1 MINHVAK
8 ITDSISWIGVND
20 RQKHRFENLWPL
32 ERGMAYNSYVIV
44 DEKIAVLDTVERS
57 FLEDYL
63 EKLDEVLAGRPV
75 DYLIVN
81 HMEPDHTGVLREMTE
96 RYPDMQLVGNKKT
109 FQFLDNFYCVEGN
122 RLEVKEGDELDLG
135 SRKLMFSMMP
145 MVHWPEVMV
154 TYDHKEQV
162 LFSADAFGSFG
173 ALDGG
178 LFDSDFDIPREFESE
193 MRRYYSNIVGKYGA
207 QVQRALKKLSALEI
221 QTICPLHGPVWREK
235 IPYLLDLYDRWSRLE
250 GEAGVVIVYGS
261 MYGHTGKMAERLARR
276 LRENG
281 VTEIKL
287 FDASKTHLSYILQEV
302 WKYEGLIIG
311 SCAYNNAVFP
321 PVADLLSKLE
331 HWGVK
336 NRTVGAFGNY
346 TWSGGGLKG
355 ILATF
360 EKLKLEPVGPN
371 VEAQSCMHFAE
382 EVLLDELAVNMA
394 KAVIKEEC

>member
-8 ITDSISWIGVND
+8 VTDTISWIGVND

-32 ERGMAYNSYVIV
+32 EKGMAYNSYVIV
-44 DEKIAVLDTVERS
+44 DEKIAVLDTVERC

-63 EKLDEVLAGRPV
+63 EKLDEVVAGRPV
-75 DYLIVN
+75 DYLVIN
-81 HMEPDHTGVLREMTE
+81 HMEPDHSGIIREMVE
-96 RYPDMQLVGNKKT
+96 RYPEIQLVGNKKT
-109 FQFLDNFYCVEGN
+109 FQYLDNFYCVDGK

-135 SRKLMFSMMP
+135 SRKLLFSMMP

-154 TYDHKEQV
+154 TYDQMDKV

-173 ALDGG
+173 CLDGG
-178 LFDSDFDIPREFESE
+178 LFDVDFNIERDFEPE

-207 QVQRALKKLSALEI
+207 QVQRALKKLSALNIE
-221 QTICPLHGPVWREK
+221 TICPLHGPIWREH
-235 IPYLLDLYDRWSRLE
+235 IPYLLGKYDQWSRLE
-250 GEAGVVIVYGS
+250 GEPGVVIVFGS
-261 MYGHTGKMAERLARR
+261 MYGHTAKMAERVARR

-281 VTEIKL
+281 VKEIKL

-302 WKYEGLIIG
+302 WKYEGLVIG

-355 ILATF
+355 ILATY
-360 EKLKLEPVGPN
+360 ENLKLEPVGPN
-371 VEAQSCMHFAE
+371 VEAQSCMHYAE
-382 EVLLDELAVNMA
+382 EVALDELAVNMA
-394 KAVIKEEC
+394 NAVLKKED

>member
-8 ITDSISWIGVND
+8 VTDSISWIGVND

-32 ERGMAYNSYVIV
+32 EKGMAYNSYVIV
-44 DEKIAVLDTVERS
+44 DERIAVLDTVERC

-63 EKLDEVLAGRPV
+63 EKLDEVVAGRPV
-75 DYLIVN
+75 DYLVIN
-81 HMEPDHTGVLREMTE
+81 HMEPDHSGIIREMVE
-96 RYPDMQLVGNKKT
+96 RYPEIQLVGNKKT
-109 FQFLDNFYCVEGN
+109 FQYLDNFYCVDGK

-135 SRKLMFSMMP
+135 SRKLLFSMMP

-154 TYDHKEQV
+154 TYDQKDKV

-178 LFDSDFDIPREFESE
+178 LFDVDFDIERDFEPE

-207 QVQRALKKLSALEI
+207 QVQRAMKKLSALEI
-221 QTICPLHGPVWREK
+221 QTICPLHGPVWRER
-235 IPYLLDLYDRWSRLE
+235 IPYLLEKYDHWSQLE
-250 GEAGVVIVYGS
+250 GEPGVVIVFGS
-261 MYGHTGKMAERLARR
+261 MYGHTAKMAERIARR

-281 VTEIKL
+281 VSEIKL

-302 WKYEGLIIG
+302 WKYNGLVIG

-336 NRTVGAFGNY
+336 NRVVGAFGNY

-355 ILATF
+355 ILATY
-360 EKLKLEPVGPN
+360 ENLKLEPVGPN
-371 VEAQSCMHFAE
+371 VEAQSCMHYAE
-382 EVLLDELAVNMA
+382 EVALDELAVNMA
-394 KAVIKEEC
+394 KALLAKED

>member
-8 ITDSISWIGVND
+8 VTDTISWIGVND

-32 ERGMAYNSYVIV
+32 EKGMAYNSYVIV
-44 DEKIAVLDTVERS
+44 DERIAVLDTVERC

-63 EKLDEVLAGRPV
+63 EKLDEVVAGRPV
-75 DYLIVN
+75 DYLVIN
-81 HMEPDHTGVLREMTE
+81 HMEPDHSGIIREMVE
-96 RYPDMQLVGNKKT
+96 RYPEIQLVGNKKT
-109 FQFLDNFYCVEGN
+109 FQYLDNFYCVDGK

-135 SRKLMFSMMP
+135 SRKLLFSMMP

-154 TYDHKEQV
+154 TYDQKDKV

-178 LFDSDFDIPREFESE
+178 LFDVDFDIERDFEPE

-207 QVQRALKKLSALEI
+207 QVQRAMKKLSALEI
-221 QTICPLHGPVWREK
+221 QTICPLHGPVWRER
-235 IPYLLDLYDRWSRLE
+235 IPYLLEKYDHWSRLE
-250 GEAGVVIVYGS
+250 GEPGVVIVFGS
-261 MYGHTGKMAERLARR
+261 MYGHTAKMAERIARR

-281 VTEIKL
+281 VSEIKL

-302 WKYEGLIIG
+302 WKYNGLVIG

-336 NRTVGAFGNY
+336 NRVVGAFGNY

-355 ILATF
+355 ILATY
-360 EKLKLEPVGPN
+360 ENLKLEPVGPN
-371 VEAQSCMHFAE
+371 VEAQSCMHYAE
-382 EVLLDELAVNMA
+382 EVALDELAVNMA
-394 KAVIKEEC
+394 KALLAKED